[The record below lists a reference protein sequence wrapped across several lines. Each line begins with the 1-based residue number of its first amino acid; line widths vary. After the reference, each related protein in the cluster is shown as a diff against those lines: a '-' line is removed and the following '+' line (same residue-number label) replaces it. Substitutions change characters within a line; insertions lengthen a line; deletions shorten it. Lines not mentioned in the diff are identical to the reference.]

1 MFIMLSVIV
10 CARERVAQGTAES
23 VYECYEWRRRP
34 WPKRSWRPTTDVH
47 TYIEHAA
54 VLESYSK
61 LPVKRPSLSLWANQK
76 AAHERGTDEPLRKSC
91 QNGFQRPMFGLRPI
105 TAARFFFF
113 TFELKDRLV
122 DLLGYQ
128 LSLRGTWAS
137 IDPIRVVFASATN
150 DVGPDRGAGGN
161 FQESK
166 LIRIA

>member
-1 MFIMLSVIV
+1 MRAKEWLK
-10 CARERVAQGTAES
+10 AQ
-23 VYECYEWRRRP
+23 RRASTSATSGADDP
-34 WPKRSWRPTTDVH
+34 GLNEVGDLLC
-47 TYIEHAA
+47 TYIVHGA

-61 LPVKRPSLSLWANQK
+61 LPVNRPSLSLWANKK

-91 QNGFQRPMFGLRPI
+91 QNGFSTPNVWVETDNCCAI
-105 TAARFFFF
+105 FFF
-113 TFELKDRLV
+113 TFELKDRLA
-122 DLLGYQ
+122 DSLGYQ

-150 DVGPDRGAGGN
+150 DVGPDRGGAGGN